1 MIMENFWRDA
11 QKLPNIIT
19 LVRMIFG
26 APVTIILYKN
36 GFEYAWLVFL
46 LFAVTDLLDGY
57 IARKTNTAT
66 SLGARLDPLADQFL
80 VLPVMWYLACVGVW
94 SYIMPTMFLL
104 REILIL
110 LIRAYAEMP
119 YNWLGKIK
127 INAEYAGVA
136 LFIFG
141 VQGYYYGFLIIVAAL
156 LSAYLSL
163 AYYAVIAFGLQN
175 KDHNA

>member
-80 VLPVMWYLACVGVW
+80 VLPVM
-94 SYIMPTMFLL
+94 SI
-104 REILIL
+104 RE
-110 LIRAYAEMP
+110 
-119 YNWLGKIK
+119 
-127 INAEYAGVA
+127 
-136 LFIFG
+136 F
-141 VQGYYYGFLIIVAAL
+141 
-156 LSAYLSL
+156 
-163 AYYAVIAFGLQN
+163 
-175 KDHNA
+175 